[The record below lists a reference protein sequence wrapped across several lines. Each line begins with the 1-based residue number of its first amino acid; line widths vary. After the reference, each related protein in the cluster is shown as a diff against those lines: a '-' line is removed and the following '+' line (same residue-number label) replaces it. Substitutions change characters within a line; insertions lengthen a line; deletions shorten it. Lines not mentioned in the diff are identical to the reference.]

1 MTGDAVLFAKGA
13 RCVYPF
19 YGVNFSYE
27 KTKIIYQGNDY
38 ICATTGKTNVL
49 IIMTRHILFSL
60 IIGISVLMPAKAKDV
75 TLSSFGAVPDDGK
88 NDMTA
93 LREAADYCRKHPG
106 TTLIIE
112 PGIYDIEDT
121 LAQRIER
128 EAIGGAYG
136 EGVQRRLFK
145 PGAPYVKALD
155 LTGCENVTVK
165 ASGATFNMKGWY
177 EIVTIDNAHNVTI
190 EGLSMKYHRPPNTVG
205 RVIASDDESFDI
217 LIDNAKYSYIDSVV
231 TGRVHFYDHVRNRLY
246 TGGVVSKELITP
258 SIIRLKSTRHP
269 SLGDYCILRHGG
281 HYRPAVMIKESS
293 DIRLSNVKIHSQP
306 GMGVVGHRSR
316 DIMLDNL
323 QVVPEPGSVIS
334 TNTDATH
341 FTSCSGNLTIQ
352 NSKFR
357 GQGDDCTNIHNYYY
371 RLYPRDEKRVEI
383 RIENADLHA
392 QSLDYPE
399 VGDSMIVIDRR
410 NMAELGRFE
419 VRDVKTSE
427 DAWEVVIEL
436 DRRLGDIDAKYHVMT
451 NFTRVPKVNILN
463 NTVNSHLAR
472 AFLVKAPNVTIAR
485 NSITGS
491 CETAIKLGA
500 ELGWN
505 ESGPA
510 YNVLIEDNYISGCGY
525 CGGTNTPSCVTLS
538 TEASERPP
546 YVNHDIEIRNN
557 IFDTDK
563 PIAVLLKDGEN
574 IKVHDNKVS
583 HGDYVRIE
591 NCRNV
596 TIKE

>member
-1 MTGDAVLFAKGA
+1 SLTAIVALFMISCPAMAK
-13 RCVYPF
+13 V
-19 YGVNFSYE
+19 
-27 KTKIIYQGNDY
+27 
-38 ICATTGKTNVL
+38 
-49 IIMTRHILFSL
+49 IMF
-60 IIGISVLMPAKAKDV
+60 
-75 TLSSFGAVPDDGK
+75 SSFGAVPDDGV
-88 NDMTA
+88 NDMAA
-93 LREAADYCRKHPG
+93 LKKAVEYCRSHPG
-106 TTLIIE
+106 TTLVME
-112 PGIYDIEDT
+112 PGVYDIEDD
-121 LAQRIER
+121 LARKIER
-128 EAIGGAYG
+128 EAISGAYG
-136 EGVQRRLFK
+136 ERVQSTLFK

-155 LTGCENVTVK
+155 LTGCKDVTVS
-165 ASGATFNMKGWY
+165 AQGATLCMKGWY
-177 EIVTIDNAHNVTI
+177 EVVTIDNVSGVTVD
-190 EGLSMKYHRPPNTVG
+190 GLSITYNRPPNTVG
-205 RVIASDDESFDI
+205 RVIASDDKSFDM
-217 LIDNAKYSYIDSVV
+217 LIDPSKYTYIDSIV

-246 TGGVVSKELITP
+246 TGGVSAKELVNP
-258 SIIRLKSTRHP
+258 STIRIHSTRHP
-269 SLGDYCILRHGG
+269 AVGDYCILRHGG
-281 HYRPAVMIKESS
+281 HYRPAVMIKESKGVT
-293 DIRLSNVKIHSQP
+293 LSNVKIHGQP
-306 GMGVVGHRSR
+306 GMGVVGHRSS
-316 DIMLDNL
+316 DIMIDNL

-341 FTSCSGNLTIQ
+341 FTSCSGDLTIQ

-371 RLYPRDEKRVEI
+371 RIYPRDERNVEI

-410 NMAELGRFE
+410 NMAEVGRFKVRE
-419 VRDVKTSE
+419 VNTSE
-427 DAWEVVIEL
+427 ADWQVVIGL
-436 DRRLGDIDAKYHVMT
+436 DRPLGDIDLEHMVMT
-451 NFTRVPKVNILN
+451 NLTRFPRVKILN

-485 NSITGS
+485 NSIIGS

-525 CGGTNTPSCVTLS
+525 NGGAVTPACVTLS

-546 YVNHDIEIRNN
+546 FVNHHIVIRNN

-563 PIAVLLKDGEN
+563 PVAVLLKDGEY
-574 IKVHDNKVS
+574 IEVYDNKATRKN
-583 HGDYVRIE
+583 YVRTD
-591 NCRNV
+591 NCRNI